1 MSSAIQVLNEAAIE
15 RYSRQLLLREL
26 GEAGQLQL
34 TQAQVAVVGCGG
46 LGVPAALYLGAAG
59 VGRLTLIDPD
69 RVALDNLNRQV
80 AYRTDEVGLA
90 KAKVLT
96 QRILE
101 LNPTVEVSARQ
112 ESLDSQ
118 SMRDLLS
125 RADVVLECSDDPV
138 TKFLVNDFCVGEGI
152 GLVVGGAVGLVG
164 QVVTILPVRGPAGQ
178 PRADLPRSRGAGAT
192 GGDDRVTAGAG
203 GDQADLWHRPGD
215 RRQTARLRRRHRAL
229 ARSALPARSHLQR
242 SPGGARQATAIIES
256 WRLQLR
262 GCSWTRFAS
271 SGMIAKP

>member
-1 MSSAIQVLNEAAIE
+1 VSSAIQVLNEAAIE

-164 QVVTILPVRGPAGQ
+164 QVVTIP
-178 PRADLPRSRGAGAT
+178 RGAACYRCLFVAPPASPGQTCREAGVLGPLVGMIGSLQALEAIKLISGIGRET
-192 GGDDRVTAGAG
+192 GGRLLDFDAVTARWREVRFPLDPTCSAHQEGLG
-203 GDQADLWHRPGD
+203 RQRP
-215 RRQTARLRRRHRAL
+215 
-229 ARSALPARSHLQR
+229 
-242 SPGGARQATAIIES
+242 
-256 WRLQLR
+256 
-262 GCSWTRFAS
+262 
-271 SGMIAKP
+271 